1 MTVSVTDE
9 AMRRASSAEV
19 AGTAGSVP
27 ALELTGI
34 GKRYGPTIANDD
46 VSFRIPAGEIVG
58 LIGANGAGKSTLMR
72 VLAGVTLPDSGDLAI
87 AGSRV
92 DLAHYSPHAAR
103 REGIRIVHQELSLC
117 GSLTVAENF
126 FVEQPG
132 AAGHAPGWRR
142 FYERLARTSIDEIF
156 PASAIDPSAKVR
168 SLPIAQRQMVEI
180 ARAAASPSLRV
191 LILDEPTSA
200 LDAGRSADLQAFI
213 GALASR
219 GVAVIFIS
227 HKLHEVS
234 AVVNRV
240 LVMRNARLIR
250 DAPVGE
256 ITVPQMIE
264 AMAGEAADV
273 LSASRKAMPEG
284 AAGVRP
290 FVDIAAP
297 FAGETL
303 HLRAGEIIGLAGLE
317 GSGQPAFLHA
327 IRQVA
332 RGRRIAGISCR
343 AKAAFVSGDRRGEGV
358 FPFWNAILN
367 ATIGQVAAGPATAWL
382 RPSVEREAAAR
393 WLEAVRLPAGR
404 GDSPILDLSGGNQQ
418 KVLMA
423 RALLADAEIILL
435 DDPTRGVDVSVK
447 REFYRLIREAAAQG
461 KLIIWYSSETIEFLE
476 CDRVFVL
483 HEGSVRRTL
492 DGGDISEDAI
502 VSTAFAERIGAGGDA
517 RADGKA
523 SAAARSA
530 RVNPGTLAPVL
541 ILAAIFAVIAILNR
555 SAASLFGIALLSSA
569 AVPLVLVTIAQM
581 FIIGGSEID
590 LGVGAYA
597 GLANVLSATIL
608 VHAPWLGALTLAG
621 LLASYAVLGLLIQ
634 VRAMPAIVVTL
645 GASFIWAGI
654 GYAIQPTPGGSAPY
668 WLAAAAAWSPAGI
681 SSSVV
686 LIVVVLAAG
695 VAINA
700 ARPGVALRGFGANPR
715 AMIQG
720 GWSAPRMAM
729 LRYAIA
735 GLFAL
740 LAGLSMTAFNSSSDI
755 NAGGS
760 YTLLSIAAAVVGGC
774 SLLGGEISASGAVC
788 GALSLSLIG
797 SLLGFL
803 GVSTDYNAAVQGGL
817 LIGILAARELL
828 RWRRR

>member
-1 MTVSVTDE
+1 MTVSVTDG
-9 AMRRASSAEV
+9 AMRRASSPDREGVVRSAM
-19 AGTAGSVP
+19 
-27 ALELTGI
+27 ALDLSGI
-34 GKRYGPTIANDD
+34 GKRYGPTIANED

-72 VLAGVTLPDSGDLAI
+72 VLAGVTQPDSGDLAI
-87 AGSRV
+87 AGTRV

-103 REGIRIVHQELSLC
+103 RAGIRIVHQELSLC

-132 AAGHAPGWRR
+132 AAGQAPGWRR
-142 FYERLARTSIDEIF
+142 FYERLARKSIEEIF
-156 PASAIDPSAKVR
+156 PDSGVDPGVKVR
-168 SLPIAQRQMVEI
+168 TLPIAQRQMVEI

-200 LDAGRSADLQAFI
+200 LDARRSADLQAFI
-213 GALASR
+213 GTLAAR

-227 HKLHEVS
+227 HKLHEVA
-234 AVVNRV
+234 AVASRI

-250 DAPVGE
+250 DAPVSE

-264 AMAGEAADV
+264 AMAGEAADA
-273 LSASRKAMPEG
+273 LTASRPEAISG
-284 AAGVRP
+284 AASARTLVE
-290 FVDIAAP
+290 IEAP
-297 FAGETL
+297 FAGEAL
-303 HLRAGEIIGLAGLE
+303 HLHAGEIIGLAGLE
-317 GSGQPAFLHA
+317 GSGQPEFLHA
-327 IRQVA
+327 IRQAA
-332 RGRRIAGISCR
+332 RSRRIAGISCR

-382 RPSVEREAAAR
+382 RPSAERATASR
-393 WLEAVRLPAGR
+393 WLEAVRLPSGR
-404 GDSPILDLSGGNQQ
+404 GESPILDLSGGNQQ

-423 RALLADAEIILL
+423 RALLADADIILL
-435 DDPTRGVDVSVK
+435 DDPTRGVDVAVK

-483 HEGSVRRTL
+483 HDGSVRRIL
-492 DGGDISEDAI
+492 EGGDISEDSI
-502 VSTAFAERIGAGGDA
+502 VSTAFAERLGAAGD
-517 RADGKA
+517 RSEGGKA
-523 SAAARSA
+523 WAGAR
-530 RVNPGTLAPVL
+530 RLPVNPGALAPVL
-541 ILAAIFAVIAILNR
+541 ILAAIFAIIAILNR
-555 SAASLFGIALLSSA
+555 SAASLFGIGLLSSA

-597 GLANVLSATIL
+597 GLANVLSATVL
-608 VHAPWLGALTLAG
+608 VHAPWLGALTLIG
-621 LLASYAVLGLLIQ
+621 LLASYGVLGWLIQ

-654 GYAIQPTPGGSAPY
+654 GYAVQPTPGGSAPP
-668 WLAAAAAWSPAGI
+668 WLGAVATWSPAGL
-681 SSSVV
+681 SSSVIV
-686 LIVVVLAAG
+686 IILALIAG
-695 VAINA
+695 VLLNA

-715 AMIQG
+715 AMVQG

-803 GVSTDYNAAVQGGL
+803 GVSTDFNAAVQGGL
-817 LIGILAARELL
+817 LILILAARELL